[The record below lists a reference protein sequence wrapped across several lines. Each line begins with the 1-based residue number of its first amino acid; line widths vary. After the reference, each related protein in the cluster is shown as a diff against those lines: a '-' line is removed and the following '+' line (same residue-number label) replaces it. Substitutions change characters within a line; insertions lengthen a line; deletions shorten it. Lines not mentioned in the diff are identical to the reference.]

1 MPPKG
6 TGRKVMDPVK
16 AMIAQLVQ
24 RHIVT
29 DASRPPL
36 ANQPEDVDTVEA
48 QVISPTETLIRVKTH
63 SHGTRYFHVKIR
75 EMM

>member
-1 MPPKG
+1 MK
-6 TGRKVMDPVK
+6 
-16 AMIAQLVQ
+16 L
-24 RHIVT
+24 

-48 QVISPTETLIRVKTH
+48 HVTRPTETLTCVATH
-63 SHGTRYFHVKIR
+63 LALYPLLPRRKIR